1 MNFSTVHGKE
11 WIEARCSLDTNI
23 YLELFLGRERA
34 DDCEK
39 LLDKISTGE
48 SEAVT
53 TKFSIHAAEA
63 LLNESK
69 LILTFLRNMENSIG
83 LGVYETS
90 LDDEIAVSM
99 AMNKLAL
106 DFDDALQYYV
116 ARKLG
121 VEAIISY
128 DKHFDRL
135 DIPRKE
141 PSDII

>member
-1 MNFSTVHGKE
+1 M
-11 WIEARCSLDTNI
+11 ILIDTNI

-39 LLDKISTGE
+39 LLNKISGGG

-53 TKFSIHAAEA
+53 TKFSVHAAEA
-63 LLNESK
+63 LLNETK
-69 LILTFLRNMENSIG
+69 LILTFLRNIENSIG
-83 LGVYETS
+83 LEIYETS

-99 AMNKLAL
+99 TMNKLGL

-116 ARKLG
+116 AKKLG

-128 DKHFDRL
+128 DKHFDGL
-135 DIPRKE
+135 DLLRKE
-141 PSDII
+141 PAEMI

>member
-1 MNFSTVHGKE
+1 M
-11 WIEARCSLDTNI
+11 ILIDTNI

-39 LLDKISTGE
+39 LLNKISAGE

-53 TKFSIHAAEA
+53 TKFSVHAAEA
-63 LLNESK
+63 LLNETK
-69 LILTFLRNMENSIG
+69 LILTFLRNIENSIG
-83 LGVYETS
+83 LEIYETS

-99 AMNKLAL
+99 TMNKLGL

-116 ARKLG
+116 AKKLG

-128 DKHFDRL
+128 DKHFDGL
-135 DIPRKE
+135 DPPRKE
-141 PSDII
+141 PADMI